1 MHIFIY
7 HVPSVY
13 IVFAAQKSLQIEK
26 LPSKVHFMNLGYI
39 IKCITNGFIGLG

>member
-7 HVPSVY
+7 HVPSFY

-26 LPSKVHFMNLGYI
+26 LPSKLHFMNLD
-39 IKCITNGFIGLG
+39 TLLNV